1 MGVKTSKFRGMILG
15 VADIFK
21 FLPPTDGLYKFMVS
35 N

>member
-1 MGVKTSKFRGMILG
+1 MILG

-21 FLPPTDGLYKFMVS
+21 ILPPTDGLYKFMVS

>member
-1 MGVKTSKFRGMILG
+1 MILG

-21 FLPPTDGLYKFMVS
+21 ILPPTDGLYKFMFS